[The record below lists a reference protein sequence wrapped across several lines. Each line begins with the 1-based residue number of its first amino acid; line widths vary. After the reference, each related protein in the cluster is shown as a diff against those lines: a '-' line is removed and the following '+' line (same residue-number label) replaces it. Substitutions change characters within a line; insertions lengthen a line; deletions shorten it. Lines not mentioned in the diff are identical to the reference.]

1 MNTTERIKKIE
12 EEVIKKSK
20 QMSSLHSE
28 NINLEETNT
37 MLRLELRNRKLKN
50 FSLFL
55 YGMFVGL
62 FTAGLIYIIIK

>member
-28 NINLEETNT
+28 NMNLEEANT
-37 MLRLELRNRKLKN
+37 ILKLELRNRKLKN